1 MPCSPADLAN
11 TGVLL
16 IPDQAGDTG
25 ARPFADGDNE
35 VYYLSP
41 SIVLSGGVDAG
52 TAKVGAPNTVSVT
65 VKNISGQALQDVNV
79 EAWVCD
85 FTMGVDPAS
94 ALASSNPGGAP
105 MTGFFAGPLPPG
117 ASQAIAVSPVWTP
130 TVSDA
135 ALNGGHVCIA
145 ANCFADPPDKG
156 MTLAAEGN
164 AFKFLCDTHHAQRNI
179 HVQVV
184 QGGMRR
190 FDFHMVVTNPQ
201 PRLGTVTH
209 AMMAMQT
216 GPRALIG
223 LAHVLR
229 FHPGIVAAT
238 VLPHVAITGHPNQ
251 TFAADALHIESHPS
265 PAAIVADHA
274 IDNRFFLP
282 INAQTHIP
290 LRLSAT
296 PPKSFAIASDA
307 VGHGTN
313 LNFNLRVGQ
322 KKTMTVSVDLG
333 DATRPGDTH
342 VFDLVQRAA
351 SGQILGGAR
360 IITIVHP

>member
-1 MPCSPADLAN
+1 MTCSQTDLAN

-16 IPDQAGDTG
+16 IRDQAGDTG
-25 ARPFADGDNE
+25 MRPFADGDNE
-35 VYYLSP
+35 VYWGSP
-41 SIVLSGGVDAG
+41 SIALSGGVDPG
-52 TAKVGAPNTVSVT
+52 TAKVGALNTVSVT
-65 VKNISGQALQDVNV
+65 VTNISGQQLQQGINV

-94 ALASSNPGGAP
+94 ALPSTGGA
-105 MTGFFAGPLPPG
+105 MTGYFPGPLANG
-117 ASQAIAVSPVWTP
+117 ASQAIALGPAWTP
-130 TVSDA
+130 TPGDA
-135 ALNGGHVCIA
+135 SLNGGHVCIA
-145 ANCFADPPDKG
+145 ANCFADPGGPDKG
-156 MTLAAEGN
+156 KTLSAEGN

-179 HVQVV
+179 HVQMV

-190 FDFHMVVTNPQ
+190 FDFHMTVTNPQ

-209 AMMAMQT
+209 AVMAMQT

-223 LAHVLR
+223 LGRVLQ

-238 VLPHVAITGHPNQ
+238 VLPHVAIAGHPNQ
-251 TFAADALHIESHPS
+251 TFAAEELRIESHPG
-265 PAAIVADHA
+265 PAAIVANHA

-282 INAQTHIP
+282 INAQSHIP
-290 LRLSAT
+290 LRLSTT

-313 LNFNLRVGQ
+313 LNFNLRAGQ
-322 KKTMTVSVDLG
+322 KKTMTVSVDLA

-351 SGQILGGAR
+351 SGQVLGGAR